1 MHIAPLISRSL
12 VSLSADATIAEAAR
26 RMASRGVGSAVVTS
40 SEGSP
45 GIITERDVLQAVAD
59 GVDLD
64 ATQVSDYMTANA
76 ITATESWDV
85 VEAARRMSE
94 GGFRHLVVVDEKGE
108 VSGML
113 SIRDLVES
121 ILDLISAA
129 R

>member
-1 MHIAPLISRSL
+1 
-12 VSLSADATIAEAAR
+12 
-26 RMASRGVGSAVVTS
+26 VGSAVVTS